1 MNRTCSL
8 TMMNVSSKIQHKCFF
23 FSPLPPNLFIYL
35 FSIPCEIGA
44 VFDQS
49 DEKAS
54 AYTDGEGAGEPPH
67 SPPPPAP
74 RDRGLLQMDIGFHQ
88 SASNSAGKA

>member
-1 MNRTCSL
+1 MLALKYSIS
-8 TMMNVSSKIQHKCFF
+8 VFF
-23 FSPLPPNLFIYL
+23 FPFRPIYLFIYL

-54 AYTDGEGAGEPPH
+54 AYTDGEGAGEPPAPH
-67 SPPPPAP
+67 PPAP
-74 RDRGLLQMDIGFHQ
+74 HDRVLLQMDIGFHQ

>member
-1 MNRTCSL
+1 MLALKYSIS
-8 TMMNVSSKIQHKCFF
+8 VFF
-23 FSPLPPNLFIYL
+23 FPLPPDLFIYL

-54 AYTDGEGAGEPPH
+54 AYTDGEGGRENRQ
-67 SPPPPAP
+67 PPPRLPVIEVFYKWI
-74 RDRGLLQMDIGFHQ
+74 L
-88 SASNSAGKA
+88 ASIRVPLTAQVKRKQ